1 MATEIPMIDQ
11 LEKSPRCRIETRT
24 NRRLFRNYTKNS
36 ALTRCSLWLKLL
48 PLVGLLS
55 LNTPALAVDRA
66 TLNLLTEPL
75 EPALFR
81 PGETLNPSIL
91 TPDRISQTG
100 LTPPSLWW
108 TREQF
113 GSSLVNYWLAY
124 PSQDIQ
130 PGRVDLIVDPQ
141 LWNSYNYLQR
151 YAFMNQFGTT
161 AKEFRYNMRV
171 FNPQGE
177 LLGAHIC
184 QFNSAV
190 TNLNAACSIFLNSYG
205 RGAFSGSSS
214 SGASSPTGGGTFPD
228 R

>member
-1 MATEIPMIDQ
+1 MIDQ
-11 LEKSPRCRIETRT
+11 PETLDR
-24 NRRLFRNYTKNS
+24 NPISRRLFRNYTKNR
-36 ALTRCSLWLKLL
+36 ALTRCPFWLKLL
-48 PLVGLLS
+48 PLAGLLS
-55 LNTPALAVDRA
+55 LQVPALAVDRE
-66 TLNLLTEPL
+66 TMELLTTPL
-75 EPALFR
+75 EPALFQA
-81 PGETLNPSIL
+81 GGTLDPSIL
-91 TPDRISQTG
+91 TPDQISPTG

-124 PSQDIQ
+124 PSQDVL
-130 PGRVDLIVDPQ
+130 PGRVDLIVDSQ
-141 LWNSYNYLQR
+141 IWNTYNYLQR

-184 QFNSAV
+184 QFNPAV
-190 TNLNAACSIFLNSYG
+190 TNLHSACSIFLNSYG
-205 RGAFSGSSS
+205 RGAFSGSSNF
-214 SGASSPTGGGTFPD
+214 GASSPTGGGMLPA